1 MNSKSHLKHYHS
13 KPILEELESR
23 QLFSGGIEG
32 LLTEQLM
39 APNATYANAT
49 PPADTQ
55 QPPAQTSTSE
65 TSRNEI
71 VFVDTRVQGYESLIN
86 DIKSSDVSNR
96 NLEIIT
102 LDSSTDGIQQIT
114 QILAER
120 DNLDAVHII
129 SHGSDG
135 SLDLGNSQLNFDTL
149 IQNQTDIS
157 AWGDAFNANGDIL
170 IYGCNVAETQF
181 GQSFVEYLSGITNI
195 DVAASEDTTGSA
207 DLGGDWLLEYQTGD
221 VETEVVVNAAG
232 QSEWTGLMAVT
243 ANGTVTSTSST
254 STNQLTWSHTVSAGF
269 DRVLFVEIA
278 IDDGSAGVNSVKY
291 GTADLTRVGR
301 TAANHAVEIWALV
314 NPTAGTDNVVISFT
328 GNTEAA
334 AGASTFNGVNQSM
347 PYGTYAG
354 NTGTTG
360 LLGGSGTVNV
370 ASATGDL
377 VIDVQYWKAIS
388 ADTSG
393 TGQTSQWSSSPLL
406 STAKAGSSVAE
417 GASSVTMSGSAL
429 LAADWSIGAVSIKA
443 SINTAPVNT
452 VPAAQT
458 TNEDTA
464 KVFSSANGNAITI
477 TDADAGGANNEITL
491 TVTNG
496 TLTLGG
502 TTGLTFVAGDGT
514 ADNTMRFRG
523 TASAIN
529 TALNGLSFMPTAE
542 YSGSATLTLAT
553 KDSVLLSLDIDTGLL
568 GRYAFDNTSALET
581 DSSPAAGS
589 TASVVN
595 GTSVNDTT
603 RGNVLSLAGDG
614 YVQTTGVYGQPS
626 SVTLA
631 AWVNLASAD
640 TGGAEVISLGDN
652 VILRL
657 DAGGKIKGSYV
668 DSGTFRFTETATTL
682 AGTGWHHVAYT
693 IDSVAHTQAVYI
705 DGVAVVST
713 AYTTSIAYSQGTN
726 SFIGKHGNGGTTY
739 DFNGKI
745 DEARIYNRALTGAE
759 IATLAGDL
767 TLTDTDTVAITVTAI
782 NDAPLISAIEATTLA
797 YTENGAAT
805 AITSGLVLTDVDNAN
820 LSSATVQ
827 ITGNYAS
834 GQDVLAFTDQNGI
847 TGSWNASTGT
857 LTLTGTASVAQY
869 QTALRSVT
877 YQNTSDAPSTAS
889 RTVSFSVTDG
899 TTASNIGTRS
909 ISVAAVNDAPVNSLP
924 ANSYTAVNTSKTF
937 SSANGNALQIADADA
952 ASSSVQVTLSISQGT
967 LTLASTSGLTLVSGT
982 NGSSSMTYSGTV
994 SAINTALNNGLTFTP
1009 ASNYRGLA
1017 QLTLTTSDQGNTGSV
1032 GTLTDTDIL
1041 DVHVGA
1047 IVVTNTSDTISASA
1061 DTSSISALIASDGG
1075 DGISLREAIAAAN
1088 NTAGTDYIYF
1098 GISGSSVHTIN
1109 LTAPLTITSQVV
1121 LDATSDDSFSANKPA
1136 IVLNGAGSI
1145 QDGIQLYGGS
1155 DGSTIR
1161 GLVIQN
1167 FTGSGI
1173 TIAGSS
1179 GNTIAGNWIGLNA
1192 AGTGAAG
1199 NAVGISIWNSANNII
1214 GGSSAADRNVISGN
1228 TSLGIGLNTDNGST
1242 TGNVIKGNYIGTDAS
1257 GANAVGNANQGV
1269 WVSAA
1274 GNSIGGTVAGEG
1286 NVISGTTAWVGIQ
1299 LEAPAS
1305 NTLVAGNLI
1314 GLNATGNAALANAG
1328 GGIYVQSANNTIGG
1342 TTVAARNVISGN
1354 SSSGITLT
1362 GGSATGNVISGNY
1375 IGTDISGMIDL
1386 GNANSGITIES
1397 SGNTIGGTATGAG
1410 NLISGNNYSGVFING
1425 ESADNNIVQG
1435 NTIGTDV
1442 SGNASLAN
1450 SWDGVSVIDGADN
1463 TLIGGTTAATRNIIA
1478 GNTEAGV
1485 YISDSGTTGTVV
1497 QGNYIGV
1504 GTDGVTALGNGMQ
1517 GVAIENSATSSLI
1530 GSTTAGAGNI
1540 IANNDVG
1547 ITAVGTG
1554 SSNVFLENSIY
1565 GNTRLG
1571 IDLGDNG
1578 ATANDA
1584 GDVDSG
1590 PNSLLNTMVLTRAVV
1605 NGTNLTFSGTY
1616 NGATNSYY
1624 RIEVF
1629 SDATAS
1635 GEGRTFLNALNMA
1648 VGSSGT
1654 VNIQFNFSD
1663 ARLATGQ
1670 YLTITATRT
1679 DSSYSTFYETSE
1691 FSNAIVAETPS
1702 SAPVGQDHTITV
1714 TEDTAYTFTIAD
1726 FPFTD
1731 ADGNNL
1737 SQVWIESLPGS
1748 GTLYL
1753 NGVAVQELDAIS
1765 AADIQSGKL
1774 TYTPAANANGTALTS
1789 FLFSVADDGS
1799 SYGGG
1804 QTLDSTANT
1813 LTINITAVND
1823 APAFSNLNGSP
1834 TFIENGSAVVLDADV
1849 TIFDA
1854 ELSGTD
1860 NFNGSTLTLARH
1872 GGANSEDALA
1882 FDGIT
1887 VTVSGT
1893 DVFVS
1898 GVQVGTYSFTGG
1910 QMEITF
1916 GANATN
1922 ARVNTLMRNTVY
1934 WNWSETPPSSVQIDW
1949 TFSDVNAV
1957 AQGSGGALTATG
1969 STTVNITSVNDAP
1982 VINVV
1987 SARTTNE
1994 DVVKRFSAS
2003 IGNAITISDVDAG
2016 SSNLEMTIS
2025 AINGTVTLGGLV
2037 GLTFSVGDGAAD
2049 TTMTFRGTLAA
2060 INTALDNIDYMPD
2073 PNYSGPGGMQFTLSD
2088 LGNTGTGGGLVATAT
2103 QVITV
2108 NPVNDAPVLTFASGS
2123 VSYPENAG
2131 AVILAPNATVT
2142 DVDLTDFNGGQL
2154 VVSFSAN
2161 GQAEDRLAIRN
2172 QGTAS
2177 GQIGVSGSNVSYGGV
2192 VMGTFTGGT
2201 DGTTPLVISFNSNA
2215 SVAAAQ
2221 ALGRNITYQNV
2232 SDAPSNLVRTLQGY
2246 LTDGDGG
2253 TSNVVSGTLSI
2264 IASNDAPVVTSASLT
2279 LTEGQTVTLSAANFG
2294 VTDPDNNSF
2303 TYTVSNVSGGI
2314 FQLTTNPG
2322 FSINSFTSTE
2332 LSNNQ
2337 VQFVDDGNEV
2347 APSFS
2352 VAVSDGSANSN
2363 TLAATI
2369 NYTAANEAPTDIA
2382 ATRYLSEQ
2390 SYLTKSMYD
2399 LTLNTGHSGYG
2410 IVLDGVSYARGLGT
2424 HPAASGNGYG
2434 YVDYAINGA
2443 TSFKATIG
2451 INDYQTGSYGKVQF
2465 YVYVDGV
2472 QTYSSPILNSTSTP
2486 IDLNIDV
2493 TGASTLRLAIDNA
2506 NNGNAF
2512 DHGVWANARLEGGT
2526 VALASIAENTAIG
2539 TVVGSVVGV
2548 DNDLR
2553 ENWGYALIN
2562 DAGGRFAINANTGQ
2576 ITVANDSLLN
2586 YEAATSHDIIIRATD
2601 TGGLSVDKTFTI
2613 SLADV
2618 NEVPVISSAS
2628 LTLNEGDTV
2637 TLSSANFGVSDPD
2650 NTSFTYTVS
2659 SVSGGYFQ
2667 LSSAA
2672 GNSITQFTS
2681 ADLSGGLVQ
2690 FVDDG
2695 NEVAPSFSM
2704 TVSDGALNSNTL
2716 AATIHYTAVND
2727 NTPAISSGSSA
2738 SVNENSPI
2746 NTVVYTA
2753 TGSDADGNPLTWSLS
2768 GADAALLNIDANSGA
2783 VTLKAAADYESKSSY
2798 SFDVVASDGTLSNS
2812 LAVTLAVVNLND
2824 NPVSA
2829 VSDNNA
2835 TANSV
2840 AENAVNGTVVGITA
2854 LATDADTGATIS
2866 YSLTDNAGG
2875 RFAIDS
2881 STGVVT
2887 VADGSLLDYESAT
2900 SHNITV
2906 LATSSDGSTNSQSFT
2921 INITNLNDNAPV
2933 LSATNLTQ
2941 SEGQTVTLSA
2951 ADFVVSDAD
2960 NSDFTF
2966 TISALTGGYF
2976 QLTTAPGIAIT
2987 SFSSAQLVANQ
2998 VQFVDDANEAPPN
3011 FNATASDGTLN
3022 SNTLAA
3028 TINYSS
3034 LNDVPVLTSASL
3046 TLNEG
3051 ETVTLAAANFGVT
3064 DPDNANFTYALSS
3077 VSGGYFQLTTNP
3089 GVSVTSFNSTQLAS
3103 GQVQFVDDGNEVAP
3117 RFDVTVSDGSLSSNT
3132 LSAAINYTGI
3142 NDAPI
3147 INNLGL
3153 TVSEGETVTLSAAH
3167 FGITDPDSDSFTYT
3181 VGDVTGGYFQLASR
3195 AGLPITG
3202 FTSAQLTANQV
3213 QFIDDGNNESAPSFS
3228 LSVNDGLA
3236 GSTAMAAK
3244 INYIASND
3252 TTSTLHDIIRY
3263 NPKNGLNDKNQGD
3276 DAQTHISASQH
3287 VSTDQFA
3294 VIVDLP
3300 PHADQLTHESPS
3312 DKQATGNRFIL
3323 ESNAWIDNG
3332 NSPRLSGLMDTNKN
3346 EEPRRNETSRKYH
3359 FESRIPSVD
3368 EYRID
3373 SQTTLSEQ
3381 EEVEFWNRLE
3391 NIHKQMSDPT
3401 VVEDANPVNIKII
3414 LGTSAGLTA
3423 GFVSWIL
3430 RAGSLM
3436 ASFMSTVPL
3445 LKRFD
3450 PLPIMRSVKKSRLA
3464 KDHEAKELDSVSS
3477 GSGDTP

>member
-39 APNATYANAT
+39 DPNATYTNAT

-102 LDSSTDGIQQIT
+102 LDSSNDGIQQIT

-759 IATLAGDL
+759 IAALAGDL
-767 TLTDTDTVAITVTAI
+767 TLTDTDTVAITVTAN

-952 ASSSVQVTLSISQGT
+952 ASSSVQVTLSISHGS
-967 LTLASTSGLTLVSGT
+967 LTLANTAGLNLVSGS

-1009 ASNYRGLA
+1009 DSNYRGLA
-1017 QLTLTTSDQGNTGSV
+1017 QLTITTSDQGNTGSG

-1145 QDGIQLYGGS
+1145 QDGIQLHGGS
-1155 DGSTIR
+1155 DGSIIR

-1173 TIAGSS
+1173 NIAGSN

-1192 AGTGAAG
+1192 TGTGAAG

-1648 VGSSGT
+1648 VGSSGS
-1654 VNIQFNFSD
+1654 VNMSFNFSD
-1663 ARLATGQ
+1663 VRLATGQ
-1670 YLTITATRT
+1670 YITVTATRT

-1691 FSNAIVAETPS
+1691 FSNTIVTATPD
-1702 SAPVGQDHTITV
+1702 SAPVGQDHTIMV
-1714 TEDTAYTFTIAD
+1714 TEDTAYTFSTAD

-1737 SQVWIESLPGS
+1737 SQVWIESLPGA

-1753 NGVAVQELDAIS
+1753 NGVAAQELDAIS

-1774 TYTPAANANGTALTS
+1774 TYTPAANGTDATS
-1789 FLFSVADDGS
+1789 FLFSIVDSGS
-1799 SYGGG
+1799 NYGGG

-1813 LTINITAVND
+1813 LTINI
-1823 APAFSNLNGSP
+1823 
-1834 TFIENGSAVVLDADV
+1834 SA
-1849 TIFDA
+1849 
-1854 ELSGTD
+1854 
-1860 NFNGSTLTLARH
+1860 
-1872 GGANSEDALA
+1872 
-1882 FDGIT
+1882 
-1887 VTVSGT
+1887 
-1893 DVFVS
+1893 
-1898 GVQVGTYSFTGG
+1898 
-1910 QMEITF
+1910 
-1916 GANATN
+1916 
-1922 ARVNTLMRNTVY
+1922 
-1934 WNWSETPPSSVQIDW
+1934 
-1949 TFSDVNAV
+1949 
-1957 AQGSGGALTATG
+1957 
-1969 STTVNITSVNDAP
+1969 
-1982 VINVV
+1982 
-1987 SARTTNE
+1987 
-1994 DVVKRFSAS
+1994 
-2003 IGNAITISDVDAG
+2003 
-2016 SSNLEMTIS
+2016 
-2025 AINGTVTLGGLV
+2025 
-2037 GLTFSVGDGAAD
+2037 
-2049 TTMTFRGTLAA
+2049 
-2060 INTALDNIDYMPD
+2060 
-2073 PNYSGPGGMQFTLSD
+2073 
-2088 LGNTGTGGGLVATAT
+2088 
-2103 QVITV
+2103 
-2108 NPVNDAPVLTFASGS
+2108 VNDAPVLSATEGTTLAYTENGSATAITATLALSDADNTNLSGATVQITGNYASGQDVLAFTNQNGITGSWNSSTGTLTLTGTATVSQYQTALRSVTYQNTSDAPSTASRAVSFSVTDGTTASNIGTRSISVAAVNDAPVLSFATGS

-2131 AVILAPNATVT
+2131 AVILAPTATVT
-2142 DVDLTDFNGGQL
+2142 DADSTDFNGGQL

-2201 DGTTPLVISFNSNA
+2201 NGTTPLVISFNSNA

-2322 FSINSFTSTE
+2322 FNINSFTSTQ

-2352 VAVSDGSANSN
+2352 VTVSDGSANSN

-2399 LTLNTGHSGYG
+2399 LTLDTGHSGYG
-2410 IVLDGVSYARGLGT
+2410 IVLDGVSYTRGLGT

-2434 YVDYAINGA
+2434 YVDYAVNGA

-2553 ENWGYALIN
+2553 ENWSYALIN
-2562 DAGGRFAINANTGQ
+2562 DADGRFAINANTGQ

-2586 YEAATSHDIIIRATD
+2586 YEAATSQDIIIRATD

-2618 NEVPVISSAS
+2618 NEAPVISSAS

-2704 TVSDGALNSNTL
+2704 TVNDGALNSNTL

-2727 NTPAISSGSSA
+2727 NTPVISSGSSA

-2783 VTLKAAADYESKSSY
+2783 VTLNAFADYESKASY
-2798 SFDVVASDGTLSNS
+2798 SFNVVASDGTLSS
-2812 LAVTLAVVNLND
+2812 SQAVTLAVVNLND

-2840 AENAVNGTVVGITA
+2840 AENAANGSVVGITA

-2866 YSLTDNAGG
+2866 YSLTDNANG

-2887 VADGSLLDYESAT
+2887 VADGSLLDYEAAT
-2900 SHNITV
+2900 SHSITV

-2951 ADFVVSDAD
+2951 TDFVVSDAD
-2960 NSDFTF
+2960 SSDFTF

-2976 QLTTAPGIAIT
+2976 QLTTTPGIAIT
-2987 SFSSAQLVANQ
+2987 SFTGAQLVANQ

-3051 ETVTLAAANFGVT
+3051 ETVTLSAANFGVT
-3064 DPDNANFTYALSS
+3064 DPDNASVTYALSS

-3089 GVSVTSFNSTQLAS
+3089 GVSVTSFNSTQLAA
-3103 GQVQFVDDGNEVAP
+3103 GQVQFVDDSNEVAP

-3132 LSAAINYTGI
+3132 LSATIYYTGI

-3252 TTSTLHDIIRY
+3252 TTNTLHDIIRY

-3294 VIVDLP
+3294 VIVDLT
-3300 PHADQLTHESPS
+3300 PHADQLTHESPP
-3312 DKQATGNRFIL
+3312 DKHATDNRFIL

-3414 LGTSAGLTA
+3414 LGTSTGLTA

-3477 GSGDTP
+3477 CSEDTP

>member
-39 APNATYANAT
+39 DPNATYTNAT

-102 LDSSTDGIQQIT
+102 LDSSNDGIQQIT

-759 IATLAGDL
+759 IAALAGDL
-767 TLTDTDTVAITVTAI
+767 TLTDTDTVAITVTAN

-952 ASSSVQVTLSISQGT
+952 ASSSVQVTLSISHGS
-967 LTLASTSGLTLVSGT
+967 LTLANTAGLNLVSGS

-1009 ASNYRGLA
+1009 DSNYRGLA
-1017 QLTLTTSDQGNTGSV
+1017 QLTITTSDQGNTGSG

-1145 QDGIQLYGGS
+1145 QDGIQLHGGS
-1155 DGSTIR
+1155 DGSIIR

-1173 TIAGSS
+1173 NIAGSN

-1192 AGTGAAG
+1192 TGTGAAG

-1648 VGSSGT
+1648 VGSSGS
-1654 VNIQFNFSD
+1654 VNMSFNFSD
-1663 ARLATGQ
+1663 VRLATGQ
-1670 YLTITATRT
+1670 YITVTATRT

-1691 FSNAIVAETPS
+1691 FSNTIVTATPD
-1702 SAPVGQDHTITV
+1702 SAPVGQDHTIMV
-1714 TEDTAYTFTIAD
+1714 TEDTAYTFSTAD

-1737 SQVWIESLPGS
+1737 SQVWIESLPGA

-1753 NGVAVQELDAIS
+1753 NGVAAQELDAIS

-1774 TYTPAANANGTALTS
+1774 TYTPAANGTDATS
-1789 FLFSVADDGS
+1789 FLFSIVDSGS
-1799 SYGGG
+1799 NYGGG

-1813 LTINITAVND
+1813 LTINI
-1823 APAFSNLNGSP
+1823 
-1834 TFIENGSAVVLDADV
+1834 SA
-1849 TIFDA
+1849 
-1854 ELSGTD
+1854 
-1860 NFNGSTLTLARH
+1860 
-1872 GGANSEDALA
+1872 
-1882 FDGIT
+1882 
-1887 VTVSGT
+1887 
-1893 DVFVS
+1893 
-1898 GVQVGTYSFTGG
+1898 
-1910 QMEITF
+1910 
-1916 GANATN
+1916 
-1922 ARVNTLMRNTVY
+1922 
-1934 WNWSETPPSSVQIDW
+1934 
-1949 TFSDVNAV
+1949 
-1957 AQGSGGALTATG
+1957 
-1969 STTVNITSVNDAP
+1969 
-1982 VINVV
+1982 
-1987 SARTTNE
+1987 
-1994 DVVKRFSAS
+1994 
-2003 IGNAITISDVDAG
+2003 
-2016 SSNLEMTIS
+2016 
-2025 AINGTVTLGGLV
+2025 
-2037 GLTFSVGDGAAD
+2037 
-2049 TTMTFRGTLAA
+2049 
-2060 INTALDNIDYMPD
+2060 
-2073 PNYSGPGGMQFTLSD
+2073 
-2088 LGNTGTGGGLVATAT
+2088 
-2103 QVITV
+2103 
-2108 NPVNDAPVLTFASGS
+2108 VNDAPVLSATEGTTLAYTENGSATAITATLALSDADNTNLSGATVQITGNYASGQDVLAFTNQNGITGSWNSSTGTLTLTGTATVSQYQTALRSVTYQNTSDAPSTASRAVSFSVTDGTTASNIGTRSISVAAVNDAPVLSFATGS

-2131 AVILAPNATVT
+2131 AVILAPTATVT
-2142 DVDLTDFNGGQL
+2142 DADSTDFNGGQL

-2201 DGTTPLVISFNSNA
+2201 NGTTPLVISFNSNA

-2322 FSINSFTSTE
+2322 FNINSFTSTQ

-2352 VAVSDGSANSN
+2352 VTVSDGSANSN

-2399 LTLNTGHSGYG
+2399 LTLDTGHSGYG
-2410 IVLDGVSYARGLGT
+2410 IVLDGVSYTRGLGT

-2434 YVDYAINGA
+2434 YVDYAVNGA

-2553 ENWGYALIN
+2553 ENWSYALIN
-2562 DAGGRFAINANTGQ
+2562 DADGRFAINANTGQ

-2586 YEAATSHDIIIRATD
+2586 YEAATSQDIIIRATD

-2618 NEVPVISSAS
+2618 NEAPVISSAS

-2704 TVSDGALNSNTL
+2704 TVNDGALNSNTL

-2727 NTPAISSGSSA
+2727 NTPVISSGSSA

-2783 VTLKAAADYESKSSY
+2783 VTLNAFADYESKASY
-2798 SFDVVASDGTLSNS
+2798 SFNVVASDGTLSS
-2812 LAVTLAVVNLND
+2812 SQAVTLAVVNLND

-2840 AENAVNGTVVGITA
+2840 AENAANGSVVGITA

-2866 YSLTDNAGG
+2866 YSLTDNANG

-2887 VADGSLLDYESAT
+2887 VADGSLLDYEAAT
-2900 SHNITV
+2900 SHSITV

-2951 ADFVVSDAD
+2951 TDFVVSDAD
-2960 NSDFTF
+2960 SSDFTF

-2976 QLTTAPGIAIT
+2976 QLTTTPGIAIT
-2987 SFSSAQLVANQ
+2987 SFTGAQLVANQ

-3051 ETVTLAAANFGVT
+3051 ETVTLSAANFGVT
-3064 DPDNANFTYALSS
+3064 DPDNASVTYALSS

-3089 GVSVTSFNSTQLAS
+3089 GVSVTSFNSTQLAA
-3103 GQVQFVDDGNEVAP
+3103 GQVQFVDDSNEVAP

-3132 LSAAINYTGI
+3132 LSATIYYTGI

-3252 TTSTLHDIIRY
+3252 TTNTLHDIIRY

-3294 VIVDLP
+3294 VIVDLT
-3300 PHADQLTHESPS
+3300 PHADQLTHESPP
-3312 DKQATGNRFIL
+3312 DKQATDNRFIL

-3414 LGTSAGLTA
+3414 LGTSTGLTA

-3477 GSGDTP
+3477 CSEDTP

>member
-55 QPPAQTSTSE
+55 QPPVQTSASE

-71 VFVDTRVQGYESLIN
+71 VFVDTRVQGYESLLN

-102 LDSSTDGIQQIT
+102 LDNSTDGIQQIT

-157 AWGDAFNANGDIL
+157 AWGDAFNIDGDIL

-221 VETEVVVNAAG
+221 VETEIVVSTAG

-254 STNQLTWSHTVSAGF
+254 STNQMTWSHTVSAGF

-314 NPTAGTDNVVISFT
+314 NPTEGTDNVVISFT

-334 AGASTFNGVNQSM
+334 AGASTFNGVNQST

-388 ADTSG
+388 AVTSG

-452 VPAAQT
+452 VPVAQT

-529 TALNGLSFMPTAE
+529 TALNGLSFTPTAE

-589 TASVVN
+589 TVSVVN

-631 AWVNLASAD
+631 AWVNLTSAD

-705 DGVAVVST
+705 DGVAVAST
-713 AYTTSIAYSQGTN
+713 AYTTSIAYNQGTN

-759 IATLAGDL
+759 IAALAGDL
-767 TLTDTDTVAITVTAI
+767 TLTDTDTVAITVTAV

-820 LSSATVQ
+820 LSGATVQ

-834 GQDVLAFTDQNGI
+834 GQDVLAFTNQNGI
-847 TGSWNASTGT
+847 TGSWNSSTGT
-857 LTLTGTASVAQY
+857 LTLSGTATVSQY

-899 TTASNIGTRS
+899 TTASNTGTRS
-909 ISVAAVNDAPVNSLP
+909 ISVAAVNDAPV
-924 ANSYTAVNTSKTF
+924 
-937 SSANGNALQIADADA
+937 
-952 ASSSVQVTLSISQGT
+952 LS
-967 LTLASTSGLTLVSGT
+967 
-982 NGSSSMTYSGTV
+982 
-994 SAINTALNNGLTFTP
+994 F
-1009 ASNYRGLA
+1009 
-1017 QLTLTTSDQGNTGSV
+1017 
-1032 GTLTDTDIL
+1032 
-1041 DVHVGA
+1041 
-1047 IVVTNTSDTISASA
+1047 
-1061 DTSSISALIASDGG
+1061 
-1075 DGISLREAIAAAN
+1075 
-1088 NTAGTDYIYF
+1088 
-1098 GISGSSVHTIN
+1098 
-1109 LTAPLTITSQVV
+1109 
-1121 LDATSDDSFSANKPA
+1121 AT
-1136 IVLNGAGSI
+1136 
-1145 QDGIQLYGGS
+1145 
-1155 DGSTIR
+1155 
-1161 GLVIQN
+1161 
-1167 FTGSGI
+1167 
-1173 TIAGSS
+1173 
-1179 GNTIAGNWIGLNA
+1179 
-1192 AGTGAAG
+1192 
-1199 NAVGISIWNSANNII
+1199 
-1214 GGSSAADRNVISGN
+1214 
-1228 TSLGIGLNTDNGST
+1228 
-1242 TGNVIKGNYIGTDAS
+1242 
-1257 GANAVGNANQGV
+1257 
-1269 WVSAA
+1269 
-1274 GNSIGGTVAGEG
+1274 
-1286 NVISGTTAWVGIQ
+1286 
-1299 LEAPAS
+1299 
-1305 NTLVAGNLI
+1305 
-1314 GLNATGNAALANAG
+1314 
-1328 GGIYVQSANNTIGG
+1328 
-1342 TTVAARNVISGN
+1342 
-1354 SSSGITLT
+1354 
-1362 GGSATGNVISGNY
+1362 
-1375 IGTDISGMIDL
+1375 
-1386 GNANSGITIES
+1386 
-1397 SGNTIGGTATGAG
+1397 
-1410 NLISGNNYSGVFING
+1410 
-1425 ESADNNIVQG
+1425 
-1435 NTIGTDV
+1435 
-1442 SGNASLAN
+1442 
-1450 SWDGVSVIDGADN
+1450 
-1463 TLIGGTTAATRNIIA
+1463 
-1478 GNTEAGV
+1478 
-1485 YISDSGTTGTVV
+1485 
-1497 QGNYIGV
+1497 
-1504 GTDGVTALGNGMQ
+1504 
-1517 GVAIENSATSSLI
+1517 
-1530 GSTTAGAGNI
+1530 
-1540 IANNDVG
+1540 
-1547 ITAVGTG
+1547 
-1554 SSNVFLENSIY
+1554 
-1565 GNTRLG
+1565 
-1571 IDLGDNG
+1571 
-1578 ATANDA
+1578 
-1584 GDVDSG
+1584 
-1590 PNSLLNTMVLTRAVV
+1590 
-1605 NGTNLTFSGTY
+1605 
-1616 NGATNSYY
+1616 
-1624 RIEVF
+1624 
-1629 SDATAS
+1629 
-1635 GEGRTFLNALNMA
+1635 
-1648 VGSSGT
+1648 
-1654 VNIQFNFSD
+1654 
-1663 ARLATGQ
+1663 
-1670 YLTITATRT
+1670 
-1679 DSSYSTFYETSE
+1679 
-1691 FSNAIVAETPS
+1691 
-1702 SAPVGQDHTITV
+1702 
-1714 TEDTAYTFTIAD
+1714 
-1726 FPFTD
+1726 
-1731 ADGNNL
+1731 
-1737 SQVWIESLPGS
+1737 
-1748 GTLYL
+1748 
-1753 NGVAVQELDAIS
+1753 
-1765 AADIQSGKL
+1765 
-1774 TYTPAANANGTALTS
+1774 
-1789 FLFSVADDGS
+1789 
-1799 SYGGG
+1799 
-1804 QTLDSTANT
+1804 
-1813 LTINITAVND
+1813 
-1823 APAFSNLNGSP
+1823 
-1834 TFIENGSAVVLDADV
+1834 
-1849 TIFDA
+1849 
-1854 ELSGTD
+1854 
-1860 NFNGSTLTLARH
+1860 
-1872 GGANSEDALA
+1872 
-1882 FDGIT
+1882 
-1887 VTVSGT
+1887 
-1893 DVFVS
+1893 
-1898 GVQVGTYSFTGG
+1898 
-1910 QMEITF
+1910 
-1916 GANATN
+1916 
-1922 ARVNTLMRNTVY
+1922 
-1934 WNWSETPPSSVQIDW
+1934 
-1949 TFSDVNAV
+1949 
-1957 AQGSGGALTATG
+1957 
-1969 STTVNITSVNDAP
+1969 
-1982 VINVV
+1982 
-1987 SARTTNE
+1987 
-1994 DVVKRFSAS
+1994 
-2003 IGNAITISDVDAG
+2003 
-2016 SSNLEMTIS
+2016 
-2025 AINGTVTLGGLV
+2025 
-2037 GLTFSVGDGAAD
+2037 
-2049 TTMTFRGTLAA
+2049 
-2060 INTALDNIDYMPD
+2060 
-2073 PNYSGPGGMQFTLSD
+2073 
-2088 LGNTGTGGGLVATAT
+2088 
-2103 QVITV
+2103 
-2108 NPVNDAPVLTFASGS
+2108 GS

-2131 AVILAPNATVT
+2131 AVILAPTATVT
-2142 DVDLTDFNGGQL
+2142 DADSTDFNGGQL

-2279 LTEGQTVTLSAANFG
+2279 LSEGQTVTLSAANVG

-2322 FSINSFTSTE
+2322 FNINSFTSTQ

-2352 VAVSDGSANSN
+2352 VTVSDGSANSN

-2382 ATRYLSEQ
+2382 ETRYLSEQ

-2399 LTLNTGHSGYG
+2399 LTLDTGHSGYG

-2434 YVDYAINGA
+2434 YVDYAVNGA

-2539 TVVGSVVGV
+2539 TVIGSVVGV

-2553 ENWGYALIN
+2553 ENWSYALIN

-2650 NTSFTYTVS
+2650 NAGFTYTVS

-2727 NTPAISSGSSA
+2727 NAPAISSGGSA

-2768 GADAALLNIDANSGA
+2768 GTDAGLLTIDANSGA
-2783 VTLKAAADYESKSSY
+2783 VTLNAFADYESKSSY
-2798 SFDVVASDGTLSNS
+2798 SFDVVASDGTLSSS

-2829 VSDNNA
+2829 ISDSNA
-2835 TANSV
+2835 TANSI
-2840 AENAVNGTVVGITA
+2840 AENTANGTVVGITA
-2854 LATDADTGATIS
+2854 LASDADTGATIS

-2887 VADGSLLDYESAT
+2887 VADGGLLDYESAT
-2900 SHNITV
+2900 NHSITL
-2906 LATSSDGSTNSQSFT
+2906 LATSSDGSTDSQSFT

-2933 LSATNLTQ
+2933 LSATNLTL
-2941 SEGQTVTLSA
+2941 SEGQTVTLNA
-2951 ADFVVSDAD
+2951 ANFVVSDAD
-2960 NSDFTF
+2960 SSDFTF

-2987 SFSSAQLVANQ
+2987 SFTGAQLAANQ

-3011 FNATASDGTLN
+3011 FNATASDGTLH

-3028 TINYSS
+3028 TINYSA

-3064 DPDNANFTYALSS
+3064 DPDNASVTYALSS

-3089 GVSVTSFNSTQLAS
+3089 GVSVTSFNSTQLAA
-3103 GQVQFVDDGNEVAP
+3103 GQVQFVDDSNEVAP

-3132 LSAAINYTGI
+3132 LSATIYYTGI

-3228 LSVNDGLA
+3228 LSVNDGLS
-3236 GSTAMAAK
+3236 GSTTVAAT
-3244 INYIASND
+3244 INYVTSTD
-3252 TTSTLHDIIRY
+3252 TTDTFSDIITY
-3263 NPKNGLNDKNQGD
+3263 NQKNGLNDKNQGD
-3276 DAQTHISASQH
+3276 DAQTNISPSQH
-3287 VSTDQFA
+3287 APAQQFATVVDFKAYTDQS
-3294 VIVDLP
+3294 VQELS
-3300 PHADQLTHESPS
+3300 Q

-3477 GSGDTP
+3477 HSEETP

>member
-1 MNSKSHLKHYHS
+1 MNSTSHLKHYHS

-39 APNATYANAT
+39 DPNATYTNAT

-55 QPPAQTSTSE
+55 QPPAQTSASE

-71 VFVDTRVQGYESLIN
+71 VFVDTRVQGYESLLN

-157 AWGDAFNANGDIL
+157 AWGDAFNTDGDIL

-221 VETEVVVNAAG
+221 VETDVVVSAAG

-314 NPTAGTDNVVISFT
+314 NPTEGTDNVVISFT

-334 AGASTFNGVNQSM
+334 AGASTFNGVNQST

-388 ADTSG
+388 ADTTG

-491 TVTNG
+491 TATNG

-502 TTGLTFVAGDGT
+502 TTGLTFIAGDGT

-529 TALNGLSFMPTAE
+529 TALNGLSFTPTAE
-542 YSGSATLTLAT
+542 YSGGATLTLAT

-614 YVQTTGVYGQPS
+614 YVQTTGLYGQPS

-705 DGVAVVST
+705 DGVAVAST
-713 AYTTSIAYSQGTN
+713 AYTTSIAYNQGTN

-759 IATLAGDL
+759 IAALAGDL
-767 TLTDTDTVAITVTAI
+767 TLTDTDTVVITVTAV

-797 YTENGAAT
+797 YTENGVAT
-805 AITSGLVLTDVDNAN
+805 AISSGLVLTDVDNAN
-820 LSSATVQ
+820 LSSATAQ
-827 ITGNYAS
+827 ISGNYAS

-847 TGSWNASTGT
+847 TGVWNASTGT
-857 LTLTGTASVAQY
+857 LTLTGTATVAQY

-899 TTASNIGTRS
+899 TTASNVGTRS
-909 ISVAAVNDAPVNSLP
+909 ITVAAVNDAPVNTLP

-937 SSANGNALQIADADA
+937 SSGNGNALQITDADA
-952 ASSSVQVTLSISQGT
+952 ASSSVRVTLSISHGT
-967 LTLASTSGLTLVSGT
+967 LTLASTTGLTLASGA
-982 NGSSSMTYSGTV
+982 NGSGSMTYSGTV
-994 SAINTALNNGLTFTP
+994 AALNTALNNGLTFTP
-1009 ASNYRGLA
+1009 DSNYRGLA
-1017 QLTLTTSDQGNTGSV
+1017 QLTMTTSDQGNTGSG
-1032 GTLTDTDIL
+1032 GTLIDTDIL

-1047 IVVTNTSDTISASA
+1047 IVVTNTSDIISASA
-1061 DTSSISALIASDGG
+1061 NTSSISALIASDGG

-1098 GISGSSVHTIN
+1098 GISSSSVHTIN

-1145 QDGIQLYGGS
+1145 QDGIQLHGGS

-1173 TIAGSS
+1173 TIAGSN

-1192 AGTGAAG
+1192 TGTGAAA
-1199 NAVGISIWNSANNII
+1199 NAVGVSIWNSANNII

-1228 TSLGIGLNTDNGST
+1228 TILGIGLNTDNGST

-1286 NVISGTTAWVGIQ
+1286 NVISGTTNWVGIQ

-1314 GLNATGNAALANAG
+1314 GLNATGTAALANAG

-1354 SSSGITLT
+1354 NASGITLT
-1362 GGSATGNVISGNY
+1362 GSSATGNVIAGNY

-1397 SGNTIGGTATGAG
+1397 SGNTIGGTASGAG
-1410 NLISGNNYSGVFING
+1410 NLISGNSYSGVFING

-1435 NTIGTDV
+1435 NIIGTDV

-1450 SWDGVSVIDGADN
+1450 SWDGISVIGGADN
-1463 TLIGGTTAATRNIIA
+1463 TIIGGTTAAARNIIA
-1478 GNTEAGV
+1478 GNTEAGI
-1485 YISDSGTTGTVV
+1485 YISDSGTTGTTV

-1504 GTDGVTALGNGMQ
+1504 GADGVTALGNGMQ

-1530 GSTTAGAGNI
+1530 GGTAAGAGNI

-1547 ITAVGTG
+1547 ITVVGTS

-1571 IDLGDNG
+1571 IDLADDG

-1616 NGATNSYY
+1616 NGAANSYY

-1629 SDATAS
+1629 SDTTAS
-1635 GEGRTFLNALNMA
+1635 GEGRTFLNALNIA
-1648 VGSSGT
+1648 VGSSGST
-1654 VNIQFNFSD
+1654 SMSFNFSD

-1670 YLTITATRT
+1670 YITVTATRT

-1691 FSNAIVAETPS
+1691 FSNTIVTATPD
-1702 SAPVGQDHTITV
+1702 SAPVGQDHAITV
-1714 TEDTAYTFTIAD
+1714 TEDTAYTFSTAD

-1731 ADGNNL
+1731 ADSNNL
-1737 SQVWIESLPGS
+1737 SQVWIESLPGA

-1765 AADIQSGKL
+1765 AANIQSGKL
-1774 TYTPAANANGTALTS
+1774 TYTPAANGTDATS
-1789 FLFSVADDGS
+1789 FLFSIVDSGS
-1799 SYGGG
+1799 IYGGG

-1813 LTINITAVND
+1813 LTINI
-1823 APAFSNLNGSP
+1823 
-1834 TFIENGSAVVLDADV
+1834 SA
-1849 TIFDA
+1849 
-1854 ELSGTD
+1854 
-1860 NFNGSTLTLARH
+1860 
-1872 GGANSEDALA
+1872 
-1882 FDGIT
+1882 
-1887 VTVSGT
+1887 
-1893 DVFVS
+1893 
-1898 GVQVGTYSFTGG
+1898 
-1910 QMEITF
+1910 
-1916 GANATN
+1916 
-1922 ARVNTLMRNTVY
+1922 
-1934 WNWSETPPSSVQIDW
+1934 
-1949 TFSDVNAV
+1949 
-1957 AQGSGGALTATG
+1957 
-1969 STTVNITSVNDAP
+1969 
-1982 VINVV
+1982 
-1987 SARTTNE
+1987 
-1994 DVVKRFSAS
+1994 
-2003 IGNAITISDVDAG
+2003 
-2016 SSNLEMTIS
+2016 
-2025 AINGTVTLGGLV
+2025 
-2037 GLTFSVGDGAAD
+2037 
-2049 TTMTFRGTLAA
+2049 
-2060 INTALDNIDYMPD
+2060 
-2073 PNYSGPGGMQFTLSD
+2073 
-2088 LGNTGTGGGLVATAT
+2088 
-2103 QVITV
+2103 
-2108 NPVNDAPVLTFASGS
+2108 VNDAPVLSATEGATLAYTENGSARAITATLALSDADNTNLSGATVQITGNYASGQDVLAFTNQNGITGSWDSSTGTLTLSGTATVSQYQTALRSVTYQNTSDAPSTASRTVSFSVTDGTTASNTGTRSISVAAVNDAPVLSFATGS

-2131 AVILAPNATVT
+2131 AVILAPTATVT
-2142 DVDLTDFNGGQL
+2142 DVDSTDFNGGQL

-2161 GQAEDRLAIRN
+2161 GQAVDRLAIRN

-2279 LTEGQTVTLSAANFG
+2279 LSEGQTVTLSAANFG

-2322 FSINSFTSTE
+2322 FNINSFTSTQ

-2352 VAVSDGSANSN
+2352 VTVSDGSANSN

-2399 LTLNTGHSGYG
+2399 LTLDTGHSGYG

-2434 YVDYAINGA
+2434 YVDYAVNGA

-2539 TVVGSVVGV
+2539 TVVGSVVGI

-2553 ENWGYALIN
+2553 ENWSYALIN

-2695 NEVAPSFSM
+2695 NEVAPSFSV
-2704 TVSDGALNSNTL
+2704 TVNDGALNSNTL

-2783 VTLKAAADYESKSSY
+2783 VTLNAFADYESKSSY
-2798 SFDVVASDGTLSNS
+2798 SFDVVASDGTLSS
-2812 LAVTLAVVNLND
+2812 SQAVTLAVVNLND
-2824 NPVSA
+2824 NPLSA

-2840 AENAVNGTVVGITA
+2840 AENTANGTVVGITA
-2854 LATDADTGATIS
+2854 LASDADTGATIS

-2887 VADGSLLDYESAT
+2887 VADGGLLDYESAT
-2900 SHNITV
+2900 NHSITL

-2960 NSDFTF
+2960 SSDFTF

-2987 SFSSAQLVANQ
+2987 SFTGAQLAANQ

-3011 FNATASDGTLN
+3011 FNATASDGTLH

-3046 TLNEG
+3046 TLDEG
-3051 ETVTLAAANFGVT
+3051 ETVTLSAANFGVT
-3064 DPDNANFTYALSS
+3064 DPDNASVTYALSS

-3089 GVSVTSFNSTQLAS
+3089 GVSVTSFNSTQLAA

-3132 LSAAINYTGI
+3132 LSATIYYTGI

-3147 INNLGL
+3147 INNPGL
-3153 TVSEGETVTLSAAH
+3153 TVSEGETVTLSTAH

-3236 GSTAMAAK
+3236 GSTTVAAT
-3244 INYIASND
+3244 INYV
-3252 TTSTLHDIIRY
+3252 TSTDSTDTFSDIITY
-3263 NPKNGLNDKNQGD
+3263 NQKNGLNDKNQGD
-3276 DAQTHISASQH
+3276 DAQTNISPSQH
-3287 VSTDQFA
+3287 APAQQFATVVDLKAYTDQS
-3294 VIVDLP
+3294 VQELS
-3300 PHADQLTHESPS
+3300 Q
-3312 DKQATGNRFIL
+3312 DKQATDNRFIL

-3464 KDHEAKELDSVSS
+3464 KDHEAKQLDSVSS
-3477 GSGDTP
+3477 GSEDTP